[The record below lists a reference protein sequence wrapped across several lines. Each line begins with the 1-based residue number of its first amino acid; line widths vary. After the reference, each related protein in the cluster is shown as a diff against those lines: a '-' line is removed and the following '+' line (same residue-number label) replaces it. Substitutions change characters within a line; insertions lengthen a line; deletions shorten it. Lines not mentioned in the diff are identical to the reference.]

1 MGLKKKSTYA
11 ARVLPGATWRAL
23 GSTPRGPVH
32 LMIAMA
38 DHFEPAIDPR
48 GGQLRVPRSEQERRL
63 AWWSREYPRA
73 VEEHRDSDGRP
84 FVHTY
89 FYPAEQYD
97 EGLLQMV
104 ADHCHAGW
112 GEVEIHLHHGVS
124 QPDTADNTRRVLSE
138 FRDRLAWRHRCLA
151 FEEGSDQPRY
161 AFVHGDFALANSAGG
176 RFCGVDSEMKV
187 LAETGCFADFTLPAG
202 VHHTAQTRKINSLYE
217 CGLPLDQQAPHR
229 TGTDLASG
237 RVPRVFPLM
246 VQGPL
251 VADWKSGLRSPR
263 LLYETAAVTRHSSM
277 TLKRLALW
285 KRARITVQGRPDWLF
300 IKLHCHSMD
309 PSQEG
314 AVIGDPFRRFL
325 GELVSG
331 AHNRK
336 ETLHFVTA
344 REMTNIILA
353 ACDGKDGNPG
363 DYRDYRFKQTAS
375 AASTE
380 KHNADPVGVKG

>member
-1 MGLKKKSTYA
+1 
-11 ARVLPGATWRAL
+11 
-23 GSTPRGPVH
+23 
-32 LMIAMA
+32 
-38 DHFEPAIDPR
+38 
-48 GGQLRVPRSEQERRL
+48 
-63 AWWSREYPRA
+63 
-73 VEEHRDSDGRP
+73 
-84 FVHTY
+84 
-89 FYPAEQYD
+89 
-97 EGLLQMV
+97 
-104 ADHCHAGW
+104 
-112 GEVEIHLHHGVS
+112 
-124 QPDTADNTRRVLSE
+124 
-138 FRDRLAWRHRCLA
+138 
-151 FEEGSDQPRY
+151 
-161 AFVHGDFALANSAGG
+161 
-176 RFCGVDSEMKV
+176 
-187 LAETGCFADFTLPAG
+187 
-202 VHHTAQTRKINSLYE
+202 
-217 CGLPLDQQAPHR
+217 
-229 TGTDLASG
+229 
-237 RVPRVFPLM
+237 M